1 MYRRNNRL
9 KIFLFIF
16 FRESE
21 RGEAARIEKKTLHL
35 EFHIQAWPAFLK
47 EPLRCGFK
55 RNSLCGTGAGR
66 EPSMEET
73 LQSVSAQ
80 RANDLACRL
89 KSGVGNG
96 NGTVHFCFLFSYL
109 FFLGEDFSDGMPV
122 SELVRLHQHPVMVSE
137 HECVFVRMS
146 TWYMH

>member
-16 FRESE
+16 LGESK
-21 RGEAARIEKKTLHL
+21 RGEAAGIEKKRFHL

-55 RNSLCGTGAGR
+55 RNTLCGTGVGS

-73 LQSVSAQ
+73 LQCVAAWGAS
-80 RANDLACRL
+80 DLACHL
-89 KSGVGNG
+89 KMGAGNRT
-96 NGTVHFCFLFSYL
+96 GTFHFSFFFVLVLLLLLFSEGG
-109 FFLGEDFSDGMPV
+109 F
-122 SELVRLHQHPVMVSE
+122 
-137 HECVFVRMS
+137 
-146 TWYMH
+146 

>member
-9 KIFLFIF
+9 RIFLFIF

-47 EPLRCGFK
+47 EPFRCGFK

-66 EPSMEET
+66 EPSMEKT
-73 LQSVSAQ
+73 LQCVSV
-80 RANDLACRL
+80 RGANDLACCL
-89 KSGVGNG
+89 KLRVGKG
-96 NGTVHFCFLFSYL
+96 NGTFHFCFFFCFLF
-109 FFLGEDFSDGMPV
+109 FF
-122 SELVRLHQHPVMVSE
+122 SEGG
-137 HECVFVRMS
+137 F
-146 TWYMH
+146 

>member
-16 FRESE
+16 LRESK
-21 RGEAARIEKKTLHL
+21 RGEAAGIEKKTLHL

-55 RNSLCGTGAGR
+55 RNTLRGTGVGS

-73 LQSVSAQ
+73 LQCVAARGAS
-80 RANDLACRL
+80 DLACHL
-89 KSGVGNG
+89 KMGAG
-96 NGTVHFCFLFSYL
+96 NGTGMFHFWFFWFCFGTSFAFVLRGRML
-109 FFLGEDFSDGMPV
+109 ATAHRFLGAC
-122 SELVRLHQHPVMVSE
+122 LVPPTSCHGFRA
-137 HECVFVRMS
+137 
-146 TWYMH
+146 